1 MARTAQCRGSR
12 RFWIQQSLW
21 GAEDRLEKSRSGGKR
36 SLDAAASGEPVTREM
51 GGDFEWTT
59 IRFVQPRI
67 NGKKD

>member
-36 SLDAAASGEPVTREM
+36 SLDAAASR
-51 GGDFEWTT
+51 
-59 IRFVQPRI
+59 
-67 NGKKD
+67 